1 MYHVGIDASPPP
13 IRYRSIMNDTID
25 TYLIPDRRFSLCR
38 YLADTVT
45 VRSRRLRGRYRSD
58 TEEPRYRPRYRLWP
72 IPDTNTYAYV
82 GRGVN
87 RRRNCRYRRNQV
99 TTSIS
104 SVSKGVLVSCHW
116 RGAATERLDNGA
128 YRRRSVSATCGPL
141 SFLIR
146 NSTPPDWPSA
156 RRSGGRNSRPSPGLR
171 PGAAPLAPA
180 ALPAPP
186 APRAQ
191 PAQVWPR
198 RRGLCRREARR
209 RRRGTSSCSRWC
221 RAGRAAASAARAA
234 SDVEGL
240 GCIG

>member
-1 MYHVGIDASPPP
+1 MP
-13 IRYRSIMNDTID
+13 I
-25 TYLIPDRRFSLCR
+25 
-38 YLADTVT
+38 
-45 VRSRRLRGRYRSD
+45 RSRRLRGRYRSD

-87 RRRNCRYRRNQV
+87 RRRKCRYRRNKV

-104 SVSKGVLVSCHW
+104 SVSKGGLVSCHW

-128 YRRRSVSATCGPL
+128 
-141 SFLIR
+141 
-146 NSTPPDWPSA
+146 W
-156 RRSGGRNSRPSPGLR
+156 